1 MKCFFKHLNPIAFS
15 FASLILFQGCIVV
28 YKSKPISVE
37 EASGYENTKMKIA
50 TKGGNNYKLKWIE
63 EKNGNVVSIKNT
75 ERVSV
80 SISDIKQIKTVD
92 HEPTHISLDSACN
105 HNGIAEVIA
114 VNIEGYINSEKLIK
128 IKRDGDRIIGNKITK
143 KDTATVVIP
152 ISYIREI
159 KVQNKATSAV
169 ANTVM
174 GVGITSVTLFTILVI
189 ALACGYGDS
198 SIW

>member
-1 MKCFFKHLNPIAFS
+1 MKYLKLIGFF
-15 FASLILFQGCIVV
+15 FASLIFLQGCIVI
-28 YKSKPISVE
+28 YKSEPISVE

-75 ERVSV
+75 EKVSV
-80 SISDIKQIKTVD
+80 SISDIKQIKTD
-92 HEPTHISLDSACN
+92 NYEPTHISLDSACN
-105 HNGIAEVIA
+105 HNGIVEVIS

-143 KDTATVVIP
+143 KDTVTVVIP
-152 ISYIREI
+152 ISQIGEI

-169 ANTVM
+169 ANVAM
-174 GVGITSVTLFTILVI
+174 GIGITITSLFAILVI
-189 ALACGYGDS
+189 ALAIGNP
-198 SIW
+198 SIY